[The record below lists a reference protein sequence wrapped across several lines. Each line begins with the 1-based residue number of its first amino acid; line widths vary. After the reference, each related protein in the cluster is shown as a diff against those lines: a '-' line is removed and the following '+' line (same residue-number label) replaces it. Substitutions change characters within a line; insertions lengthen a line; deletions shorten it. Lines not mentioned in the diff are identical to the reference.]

1 MMASLPHTN
10 GSNAYPPQA
19 WLKQTVQHFFNGI
32 NWDDHPP
39 EVQTLRLAGQD
50 EPKSSLL
57 LTVNQFF
64 STINWEGGAATPPK
78 PNSAP
83 ASSAEEVFTL
93 EDFSDLF

>member
-1 MMASLPHTN
+1 MTATLPHTN
-10 GSNAYPPQA
+10 GSSTYPPQA
-19 WLKQTVQHFFNGI
+19 WLKQSVQHFFNGV

-64 STINWEGGAATPPK
+64 STINWDGDAATPPK
-78 PNSAP
+78 PNSASP
-83 ASSAEEVFTL
+83 AQATDTLTL

>member
-1 MMASLPHTN
+1 MTATLPYTN
-10 GSNAYPPQA
+10 GSSAHPPQA
-19 WLKQTVQHFFNGI
+19 WLKQTVQHFFNSI

-64 STINWEGGAATPPK
+64 NTINWDGDAATPPK
-78 PNSAP
+78 PNA
-83 ASSAEEVFTL
+83 ASPVQATDTLTL